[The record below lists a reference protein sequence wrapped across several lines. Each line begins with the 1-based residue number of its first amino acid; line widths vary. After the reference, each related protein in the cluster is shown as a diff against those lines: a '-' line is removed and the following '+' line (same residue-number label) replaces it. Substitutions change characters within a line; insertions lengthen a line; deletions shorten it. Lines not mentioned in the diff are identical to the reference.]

1 MSISSPHT
9 SSCPPRG
16 DAGIPEHVVRLGEHR
31 TLLAIASAPSTPRGA
46 PAVLLVN
53 AGVIHRIGPHRLH
66 VQLARRLAQ
75 AGHPALRMDLSGI
88 GDSGAVPDQLS
99 FRASSV
105 ADIRTAIDHLAAGDP
120 AARAIVFGICSG
132 ADNALAAAEAD
143 PRIEGLILVDPPC
156 YTSRPAR
163 LRALRSRL
171 RDPAVWATL
180 PAKLLNRLLARL
192 SPPAEAVNAASG
204 GRQPPPLEDYRR
216 QLTGLVARGVRILS
230 IYSSAQGA
238 RYNHADQLYEWFPE
252 LREKLDNLYYPDANH
267 TFTEIAQ
274 QTVLI
279 SAVMDW
285 CQRRFPT
292 GA

>member
-1 MSISSPHT
+1 MSFSPPHSSP
-9 SSCPPRG
+9 CPPRS
-16 DAGIPEHVVRLGEHR
+16 DTSIPEHVVRLGEHR
-31 TLLAIASAPSTPRGA
+31 TLLAIASAPPTTRGA

-66 VQLARRLAQ
+66 VRLARRLAQ

-105 ADIRTAIDHLAAGDP
+105 ADIRTTIDHIAAGDP
-120 AARAIVFGICSG
+120 AASAIVFGICSG

-143 PRIEGLILVDPPC
+143 PRIVGLVLIDPPC
-156 YTSRPAR
+156 YVSTPAR

-171 RDPAVWATL
+171 RDPAFWATL
-180 PAKLLNRLLARL
+180 PAKLLNRLRARL
-192 SPPAEAVNAASG
+192 SPPAEAANAPSG

-230 IYSSAQGA
+230 VYSSAQGA

-252 LREKLDNLYYPDANH
+252 LRGKLDSLYYPDANH
-267 TFTEIAQ
+267 TFTGVAQ
-274 QTVLI
+274 QTALI
-279 SAVMDW
+279 SAVTDW

-292 GA
+292 DA